1 MPVRVLVADDHSVV
15 RQGLRMFLSL
25 DPEIEIV
32 GEAANGKEALDMAGS
47 LHPDVVLMDLLMPV
61 MDGITAIGAIRQ
73 TIPGVEVLA
82 LTSVLEDA
90 SVVGAIKAG
99 ATGYLLKDT
108 RAEELREAIKAAAAG
123 QVQLSPQAAARLM
136 REVRA
141 PESPEA
147 LTDRET
153 DVLRLLA
160 EGKANKEIARELQIG
175 EKTVKTHVSNILT
188 KLGVQSRTQA
198 ALHAMRIGLV
208 PATSET
214 PAR

>member
-1 MPVRVLVADDHSVV
+1 
-15 RQGLRMFLSL
+15 
-25 DPEIEIV
+25 
-32 GEAANGKEALDMAGS
+32 
-47 LHPDVVLMDLLMPV
+47 
-61 MDGITAIGAIRQ
+61 
-73 TIPGVEVLA
+73 
-82 LTSVLEDA
+82 
-90 SVVGAIKAG
+90 
-99 ATGYLLKDT
+99 
-108 RAEELREAIKAAAAG
+108 
-123 QVQLSPQAAARLM
+123 M

-160 EGKANKEIARELQIG
+160 EGQANKEIARSLHIG

-208 PATSET
+208 ATQ
-214 PAR
+214 